1 MSKTVE
7 RAENGKLKIN
17 MLDLQILIGDMFNLC
32 KTEHEIEFVSEA
44 IIGTAENITEE
55 MIDGL
60 N

>member
-1 MSKTVE
+1 MSKIVE

-17 MLDLQILIGDMFNLC
+17 SLDLQILIGDMFELC
-32 KTEHEIEFVSEA
+32 KTEHEIEFVSES

-55 MIDGL
+55 MLEEL